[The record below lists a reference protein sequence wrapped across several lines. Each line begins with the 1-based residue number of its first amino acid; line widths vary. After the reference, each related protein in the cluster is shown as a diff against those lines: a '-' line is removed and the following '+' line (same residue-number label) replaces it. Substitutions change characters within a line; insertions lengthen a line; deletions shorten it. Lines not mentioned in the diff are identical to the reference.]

1 MPQYVVKRNKKDTHV
16 VFGKAARSVPPEAIG
31 SIQARMSSSGEAT
44 KLDIIQ
50 TDRTQEE
57 GLDYLVLYNIPFG
70 DFRTRT
76 WNEARTTLGGKIS
89 YGSTTATINALNTV
103 IELQSS
109 DLDTGSGGIGTQG
122 SINTSGIITAS
133 SANFTGNVT
142 IGGTLT
148 YEDVKNVDSVGII
161 TARSD
166 IHVGGGASIVGVL
179 TASTGNFTNLTGTL
193 SGVST
198 NFVSAVGIQ
207 SAGTIIGAGITQ
219 LNFVGTGN
227 TFLVNGTTVDVSIS
241 GGGGGNPVTSGIITG
256 AGSTTLR
263 LTLEDATNVDVD
275 VTSLRSTTSIGTST
289 AYFFLNNGAQLANN
303 QHDKAGGVVFH
314 GTPLTRG
321 EELIFTPAGHDAHIG
336 VWNGGNGVSGVTNV
350 NNKSNWSTKWYY
362 KQSSNQ
368 WDSSSGTYGKTGID
382 LASNVQTDD
391 GTYAI
396 RYNYDSEKLELWEI
410 DTSHDWLISSASV
423 GVGTTSQYIYFSSE
437 KDSQASPTPGS
448 LPSVS
453 SVRPSD
459 YHKISSLNTPQGP
472 TIHHGVSNN
481 DVWKSHR
488 SLKPG
493 EKIHF
498 TVPTAAANQY
508 WAVGYEGTST
518 QSNAY
523 AQGTGTWRIPN
534 TERIVAFA
542 HCGMNT
548 SYTAHDASLSGDT
561 YIVPGKKCSWRY
573 NADNTWDIYDE
584 DLDEVIITGDNPLD
598 GNDIYPHLMAVTNGD
613 TTNHAFQSF
622 QWDWNKPAWFS
633 EYRDWHLSQTGTTFI
648 GKNADCKPLVTGAQ
662 SIPTSGGGYYHFGV
676 AAYKVTWGEKLRP
689 GQEFAWTQLADN
701 SNGANKHNMIIG
713 VLNTDSDAFQYGY
726 RFHQYGDPKDQGE
739 QDAGFT
745 NLAGIGVTFGQT
757 AGMSCRMRYDSGDN
771 KLYAE
776 VVNAGIRTSLAVSN
790 SALDGNPVFISL
802 GGESTRLPTAQGVSV
817 YGWECVHEPPNYYNP
832 WKNWRIGGFPENQV
846 GITTGDHAGE
856 GTVLGYKVDQVWR
869 HKDGLPKGFQMT
881 WTTAASI
888 TGNQTIGQWKTS
900 NASNGI
906 TAVETDANWD
916 WAFQTGGDEDI
927 DGPDMVGM
935 TINTSNSNYVGGGD
949 LEWQNPSPGTTVIG
963 LRYHSNNTIDL
974 YDFTGDEII
983 GTVNAAQ
990 DGNPVYISV
999 AFDNP
1004 VTTTAQMN
1012 DDFFAGGDVGI
1023 ALTTN

>member
-31 SIQARMSSSGEAT
+31 SIQARMSSSGHAS
-44 KLDIIQ
+44 KIDIVQ
-50 TDRTQEE
+50 TDRTEEE
-57 GLDYLVLYNIPFG
+57 GSEYLVLYNIPYG

-76 WNEARTTLGGKIS
+76 WNEARTTLGGKVS

-103 IELQSS
+103 IELQAS

-148 YEDVKNVDSVGII
+148 YEDVKNVDSLGII

-263 LTLEDATNVDVD
+263 LTLQDATNVDVD
-275 VTSLRSTTSIGTST
+275 VTSMRSTTSIGTST

-321 EELIFTPAGHDAHIG
+321 EEIIFTPAGHDAHVG

-362 KQSSNQ
+362 KQSSNI

-382 LASNVQTDD
+382 LSSHVQTDD

-396 RYNYDSEKLELWEI
+396 RYDYDSEKLQLWEI

-453 SVRPSD
+453 EVRPSN

-481 DVWKSHR
+481 DVWKSYR

-498 TVPTAAANQY
+498 TVPTSSANQY
-508 WAVGYEGTST
+508 WAVGYEGTSSQT
-518 QSNAY
+518 NAY
-523 AQGTGTWRIPN
+523 AKGTGTWRITN
-534 TERIVAFA
+534 TERIVAFDQ
-542 HCGMNT
+542 CGMNT
-548 SYTAHDASLSGDT
+548 SYTAHDASLSGDS

-573 NADNTWDIYDE
+573 NADNSWDIYDE
-584 DLDEVIITGDNPLD
+584 DLDEVILTGDNPLD
-598 GNDIYPHLMAVTNGD
+598 GNDIFPHLMAVTNGD
-613 TTNHAFQSF
+613 TTNHVFQTF
-622 QWDWNKPAWFS
+622 QWDWNKPAWFA

-662 SIPTSGGGYYHFGV
+662 SIPTYNAGYYHLGV

-689 GQEFAWTQLADN
+689 GQEFSWTQLADN
-701 SNGANKHNMIIG
+701 SNGANKNNMIIG
-713 VLNTDSDAFQYGY
+713 VLNTDSDAFAHGVRFWQGGY
-726 RFHQYGDPKDQGE
+726 IKDQGD
-739 QDAGFT
+739 QDGGFT
-745 NLAGIGVTFGQT
+745 VSAGGTSHAT
-757 AGMSCRMRYDSGDN
+757 AGTSMRLKYESGTN
-771 KLYAE
+771 KLVCE
-776 VVNAGIRTSLAVSN
+776 KVNAGIRTKLAEST
-790 SALDGNPVFISL
+790 SALDGNPIFISL
-802 GGESTRLPTAQGVSV
+802 GGESTRLPSVQGVSV

-869 HKDGLPKGFQMT
+869 HKDGLPQGYQMT

-900 NASNGI
+900 NASSGI
-906 TAVETDANWD
+906 TGVEADANWD

-927 DGPDMVGM
+927 DGLSL
-935 TINTSNSNYVGGGD
+935 IH
-949 LEWQNPSPGTTVIG
+949 I
-963 LRYHSNNTIDL
+963 
-974 YDFTGDEII
+974 
-983 GTVNAAQ
+983 
-990 DGNPVYISV
+990 
-999 AFDNP
+999 
-1004 VTTTAQMN
+1004 
-1012 DDFFAGGDVGI
+1012 
-1023 ALTTN
+1023 

>member
-31 SIQARMSSSGEAT
+31 SIQARMSSSGHAS
-44 KLDIIQ
+44 KIDIVQ
-50 TDRTQEE
+50 TDRTEEE
-57 GLDYLVLYNIPFG
+57 GSEYLVLYNIPYG

-76 WNEARTTLGGKIS
+76 WNEARTTLGGKVS

-103 IELQSS
+103 IELQAS

-148 YEDVKNVDSVGII
+148 YEDVKNVDSLGII
-161 TARSD
+161 TARSG
-166 IHVGGGASIVGVL
+166 IQGIGIQSGGTNIAVGVL
-179 TASTGNFTNLTGTL
+179 TALNF
-193 SGVST
+193 
-198 NFVSAVGIQ
+198 
-207 SAGTIIGAGITQ
+207 IGAG
-219 LNFVGTGN
+219 N
-227 TFLVNGTTVDVSIS
+227 TFKVDGTTVDISIS

-263 LTLEDATNVDVD
+263 LTLQDATNVDVD
-275 VTSLRSTTSIGTST
+275 VTSMRSTTSIGTST
-289 AYFFLNNGAQLANN
+289 AYFFLNNGAQLSNN
-303 QHDKAGGVVFH
+303 QHDKAGGVVFY

-321 EELIFTPAGHDAHIG
+321 EELVFTTAATDVHVG
-336 VWNGGNGVSGVTNV
+336 VWNGGNGITGITNV
-350 NNKSNWSTKWYY
+350 NNKSNWSTKWYFDT
-362 KQSSNQ
+362 SAEQ
-368 WDSSSGTYGKTGID
+368 WDVANGTYKKTGVDQNTD
-382 LASNVQTDD
+382 LYGED

-396 RYNYDSEKLELWEI
+396 RYDYDSEKLQLWEI
-410 DTSHDWLISSASV
+410 DGSHDWLLSTANA

-437 KDSQASPTPGS
+437 TDTQASPTPGS
-448 LPSVS
+448 LPVVS
-453 SVRPSD
+453 SVRPSNF
-459 YHKISSLNTPQGP
+459 HKISSLNTPQGP

-493 EKIHF
+493 EKIKF

-508 WAVGYEGTST
+508 WAVGYEGSSS

-523 AQGTGTWRIPN
+523 AKGTGTWRLSN
-534 TERIVAFA
+534 TERIVAFDQ
-542 HCGMNT
+542 CGMNT
-548 SYTAHDASLSGDT
+548 SYTAHDVSLSGDS

-573 NADNTWDIYDE
+573 NTDNSWDIYDE
-584 DLDEVIITGDNPLD
+584 DLDEVILTGDNPLD
-598 GNDIYPHLMAVTNGD
+598 GNAIYPHLMAVTNGD
-613 TTNHAFQSF
+613 TTNHVFQSF
-622 QWDWNKPAWFS
+622 QWEWNSPVWYS
-633 EYRDWHLSQTGTTFI
+633 EYRDYTSGASGTKFI
-648 GKNADCKPLVTGAQ
+648 SRIRQVKPLKKGVD
-662 SIPTSGGGYYHFGV
+662 SIPTSSGGYDYLGN
-676 AAYKVTWGEKLRP
+676 ANYRVTWGEKMRP
-689 GQEFAWTQLADN
+689 GQEFSWTQLADN
-701 SNGANKHNMIIG
+701 SNGATKHNMTIG
-713 VLNTDSDAFQYGY
+713 VLNSNSNAFDHGMKFYQGGYAKLQEAQDSGFTVSAGGTTHATAGTSMRLKYESGTNKLVCD
-726 RFHQYGDPKDQGE
+726 KV
-739 QDAGFT
+739 DAGVRT
-745 NLAGIGVTFGQT
+745 KI
-757 AGMSCRMRYDSGDN
+757 
-771 KLYAE
+771 AE
-776 VVNAGIRTSLAVSN
+776 ST
-790 SALDGNPVFISL
+790 SALDGEPIFITL
-802 GGESTRLPTAQGVSV
+802 GGESTRLPVTQGVSV

-869 HKDGLPKGFQMT
+869 HKDGLPQGYQMT

-900 NASNGI
+900 NASSGI
-906 TAVETDANWD
+906 TGVEADANWD

-927 DGPDMVGM
+927 DGPDMVAM

-949 LEWQNPSPGTTVIG
+949 LEWQDPNPGSTVIG

-974 YDFTGDEII
+974 YDFSGDEII
-983 GTVNAAQ
+983 GTVNATQ

-1012 DDFFAGGDVGI
+1012 DDFFGGGDVGI